1 MKFILNWL
9 LSTLAIVIAAYIING
24 FSAGAVVISS
34 FWAAIIAALVLGI
47 VNALIKPVLTVLT
60 LPITL
65 LTLGLFALVINALMV
80 LLVSWLVP
88 GFAIASFWVAVV
100 FSIVLSL
107 ISWALHKIA

>member
-9 LSTLAIVIAAYIING
+9 VSTLAIIITTYLING
-24 FSAGAVVISS
+24 FWVGAVAVDSL
-34 FWAAIIAALVLGI
+34 WAALIASLVLGI
-47 VNALIKPVLTVLT
+47 VNTLIKPIILVLT

-65 LTLGLFALVINALMV
+65 FTLGLFALVINALMV
-80 LLVSWLVP
+80 LLVSWFVP
-88 GFAIASFWVAVV
+88 GFAIAGFGVALI